1 MRKELHMAAGA
12 KIVVT
17 DSCGCVFCDLE
28 LERHQ
33 TTTMTA
39 LGQEVGFFQQT
50 KHGDVPCTAKQ

>member
-1 MRKELHMAAGA
+1 MVTQHKCQSGQIV
-12 KIVVT
+12 KIENG
-17 DSCGCVFCDLE
+17 CGCIFCDLD

-39 LGQEVGFFQQT
+39 PGQEVGFFHQT